1 MASLKDF
8 NHPDLLFPS
17 KYLKAADLRG
27 KRVPVVIESIDP
39 RGSLKGKN
47 GKDDTKPIVTLK
59 GKDKEWVLNKTNA
72 TTLAKIYGN
81 EVTAWLGKVVVL
93 YGTRIQAGGEEVD
106 AVRVDE
112 AATRAAHEKAGNSAP
127 IEHNPDTGE
136 VESESAS

>member
-17 KYLKAADLRG
+17 KYIKAADLRG
-27 KRVPVVIESIDP
+27 KRVPVTIESIDP
-39 RGSLKGKN
+39 RGELKGKN
-47 GKDDTKPIVTLK
+47 GKSETKPIVTLK

-72 TTLAKIYGN
+72 SAIAKVYGN
-81 EVTAWLGKVVVL
+81 EVTSWLGKTVVL

-112 AATRAAHEKAGNSAP
+112 AETRKRAGGARQDEPAHDPA
-127 IEHNPDTGE
+127 TGE
-136 VESESAS
+136 VEPGSGG